1 MLAKHGVL
9 SLNINSPK
17 NGDVQ
22 DLPDSNFHCNPSSSN
37 IMTCFIIVDLP
48 SCSPL
53 LHSLLRNL
61 ECWESQLTAD
71 MDRFEQPADDYVPGL
86 YKDVTATGPNINKY
100 KSMLNPDNTP
110 FR

>member
-1 MLAKHGVL
+1 
-9 SLNINSPK
+9 
-17 NGDVQ
+17 
-22 DLPDSNFHCNPSSSN
+22 
-37 IMTCFIIVDLP
+37 MTCFIIVDLP

-71 MDRFEQPADDYVPGL
+71 MDRFEQPPDDYVPGL

-110 FR
+110 FRLVSGY